1 MIIRI
6 PPIGEILNRWHEI
19 EPLLQR
25 ATARTHGCYEP
36 EDVLAMVFSGR
47 GTMLLIEDQEGGDL
61 LVVVVTEVRQ
71 HPRKRVIDVNF
82 IGGVLSNDSGLREWA
97 PMLVERL
104 EEMARQIGA
113 TLLSGVGRVGWARVG
128 GFKIIG
134 GYSVRDVAM
143 KEQDNG

>member
-1 MIIRI
+1 MILRI
-6 PPIGEILNRWHEI
+6 PPIAEILDRWHEI

-25 ATARTHGCYEP
+25 ATSRTHGCYEP

-71 HPRKRVIDVNF
+71 HARKRVIDVNF
-82 IGGVLSNDSGLREWA
+82 SGGALSNDSGLREWA

-104 EEMARQIGA
+104 EEMARQVGA
-113 TLLSGVGRVGWARVG
+113 TLLSGIGRGGWVRVG
-128 GFKIIG
+128 GVLG
-134 GYSVRDVAM
+134 TRGARGRGVA
-143 KEQDNG
+143 ED